1 MVVKKPES
9 VWKKAEVWGFDT
21 EGMIQSEKR
30 THPFLATALP
40 YLLFAPA
47 VINLLGE
54 HEAREQV
61 GLDDGFEPTGTDV
74 FDRADELTGPW

>member
-1 MVVKKPES
+1 MDGGKEARKCVEKGRGLGLRHGGDDIKP
-9 VWKKAEVWGFDT
+9 G
-21 EGMIQSEKR
+21 
-30 THPFLATALP
+30 HPFLATALP

-61 GLDDGFEPTGTDV
+61 GLDDGLEPTGTDV
-74 FDRADELTGPW
+74 FDRADELTGP